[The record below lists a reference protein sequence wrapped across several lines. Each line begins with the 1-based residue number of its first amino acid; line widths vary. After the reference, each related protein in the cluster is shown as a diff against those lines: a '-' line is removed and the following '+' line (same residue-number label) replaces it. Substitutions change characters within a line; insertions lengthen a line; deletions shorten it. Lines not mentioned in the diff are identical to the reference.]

1 MIRTSEQI
9 NELSEAFSKAQT
21 KFGAAIKASQNPA
34 FRSKYADLASVID
47 ATLEH
52 LNAEGI
58 GVMQHPALEFKGDLA
73 DGREAFVCVTTRLQ
87 HRSGQW
93 MESDVTI
100 PAVQRDRFDAQSVGS
115 AITYACRYALR
126 SICTVPQADD
136 DANEASGIGS
146 AERAQAV
153 GQRKV
158 EELKRKANGG
168 GKPATEPAKAIPT
181 LFFTEPESQNGH
193 FVEFVNLHE
202 YIAQRPDQEDS
213 LRLVFTTAKAKK
225 TKQNT
230 VLVPQEN
237 VVHLLEALAGDL
249 AVTVKKLEAPANA

>member
-9 NELSEAFSKAQT
+9 NELSEAFAKAQT

-34 FRSKYADLASVID
+34 FRSKYADLAAVID

-73 DGREAFVCVTTRLQ
+73 EGHEAFVCVTTRLQ

-146 AERAQAV
+146 SEKAQAV
-153 GQRKV
+153 GQAK
-158 EELKRKANGG
+158 LAKARE
-168 GKPATEPAKAIPT
+168 KAAPSPSAPVPALFYTEP
-181 LFFTEPESQNGH
+181 LNHNGH
-193 FVEFVNLHE
+193 FLEFINIRE
-202 YIAQRPDQEDS
+202 YLSTRQDIEDS
-213 LRLVFTTAKAKK
+213 LRLIFTTHRAKK
-225 TKQNT
+225 TKDET
-230 VLVPQEN
+230 VLVPSAELQP
-237 VVHLLEALAGDL
+237 LLEKLVGEL
-249 AVTVKKLEAPANA
+249 GLTVKKLEPTSA

>member
-1 MIRTSEQI
+1 MIRTSEAI
-9 NELSEAFSKAQT
+9 NELSEAFAKAQT

-73 DGREAFVCVTTRLQ
+73 VGREAFVTVTTRLQ
-87 HRSGQW
+87 HKTGQW
-93 MESDVTI
+93 MESDVTL

-136 DANEASGIGS
+136 DANMASGVGTS
-146 AERAQAV
+146 EAAQAV
-153 GQRKV
+153 GKAKV
-158 EELKRKANGG
+158 AELKAKKANGEDLTEKLTESIKQNG
-168 GKPATEPAKAIPT
+168 EPA
-181 LFFTEPESQNGH
+181 LFYAWYNESQTAEITGA
-193 FVEFVNLHE
+193 EGLKTLH
-202 YIAQRPDQEDS
+202 
-213 LRLVFTTAKAKK
+213 K
-225 TKQNT
+225 
-230 VLVPQEN
+230 
-237 VVHLLEALAGDL
+237 DL
-249 AVTVKKLEAPANA
+249 